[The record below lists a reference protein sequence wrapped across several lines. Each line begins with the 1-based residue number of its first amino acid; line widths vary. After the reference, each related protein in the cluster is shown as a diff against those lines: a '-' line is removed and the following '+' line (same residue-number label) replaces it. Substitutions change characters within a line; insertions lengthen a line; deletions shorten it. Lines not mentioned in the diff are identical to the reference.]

1 MENTLENKKL
11 NAMGTASIPKIIL
24 QFSVPAI
31 ISMLIEA
38 LYNIVDRYFVG
49 QGVGSLGIGG
59 ITICFPITL
68 FIMAMSMIVGVGGNT
83 IFAIRL
89 GEKKYQQAA
98 IILNNS
104 FLLLVIMA
112 VAAFT
117 LGQTFMTPLL
127 KLFGA
132 SDQLLPVAKSYMR
145 IILMGAIFQTIVP
158 GMNHFIRSMGHPK
171 TAMTRVMIGAGSNV
185 ILDWLFIMKFGWG
198 IEGAAWAT
206 VTSQLIGGIAV
217 MQFFVKKTTP
227 IKINRRLMKL
237 RAAYVRKIFIL
248 GLPPSV
254 MQITNS
260 LLNAILAWSLT
271 HYGNKS
277 LQNVN
282 GMAGGD
288 QAIAAFGIINSI
300 VSIIILPLLGFVNG
314 SQPIIGYNYGAK
326 KFTRVRG
333 ALKFTMIYAT
343 GFIFLSWII
352 VMTFTRTF
360 VAPFAPNDVNMQ
372 DLATWG
378 MRTFLIMLP
387 FVPIGMVSGN
397 FFQGIGKPW
406 QSMFFNACRQLILL
420 IPFVIIMPRFFEL
433 QGVFMAQPIA
443 DVGACIIAV
452 TMLRMELKKIPH
464 TDMRDDDTETVS
476 N

>member
-300 VSIIILPLLGFVNG
+300 VSIKLRRQEIHPR
-314 SQPIIGYNYGAK
+314 P
-326 KFTRVRG
+326 RG
-333 ALKFTMIYAT
+333 AQIHHDLCDRIYRSRLDNRHDVHAHLCRALRPERRKHAGTRHLGNADFPHHAPVRPHRHGFGQLLPGYRQAVAVHVLQCLPPADSPDSVCHHHASVLRTPGSLHGAAHRRRRCVHYRRHHAAHAT
-343 GFIFLSWII
+343 QKNPAYGH
-352 VMTFTRTF
+352 
-360 VAPFAPNDVNMQ
+360 A
-372 DLATWG
+372 G
-378 MRTFLIMLP
+378 
-387 FVPIGMVSGN
+387 
-397 FFQGIGKPW
+397 
-406 QSMFFNACRQLILL
+406 
-420 IPFVIIMPRFFEL
+420 
-433 QGVFMAQPIA
+433 
-443 DVGACIIAV
+443 
-452 TMLRMELKKIPH
+452 
-464 TDMRDDDTETVS
+464 
-476 N
+476 